1 MTTLLLSLLTMNGL
15 ILGLCLLLWASRAW
29 LSSYGEAKIVI
40 NGEKTITVQGGNS
53 LLMSLVMNKVFIPSA
68 CGGKGTCGYCR
79 VKVHEGGGSVL
90 ATEQMVLSPQ
100 EVREQKRLACQ
111 VRVRRDLVIEVP
123 EEYLAIKEYQVEL
136 AQVEVMTDLIKKL
149 TFRLLEP
156 KQITFK
162 PGQYVQA
169 CREMPDDEPLYRGY
183 SMANSPLRPDVIE
196 LNVRLVEG
204 GMMSPYLHSLKVGD
218 QLRMSGP
225 YGDFFLQ
232 EKTDRSVVCVA
243 GGVGLAPM
251 KSIIRYITEKRIQR
265 KVYLFY
271 GARTLPLLY
280 DHQDFVDLA
289 KANPNFIYVPALSDD
304 NVGADWQ
311 GHRGFITTVFSKVFP
326 EGEPA
331 EAYLCGPPVMIDALL
346 PLLKQKGIQSQ
357 DIYYDKF

>member
-1 MTTLLLSLLTMNGL
+1 MMTLLLSLVTMNGL
-15 ILGLCLLLWASRAW
+15 ILGLCLLLWASRSRLNA
-29 LSSYGEAKIVI
+29 YGQARIVI
-40 NGEKTITVQGGNS
+40 NREKTIEVQGGNS

-90 ATEQMVLSPQ
+90 ATEQMVLTPQ
-100 EVREQKRLACQ
+100 EVREHKRLACQ
-111 VRVRRDLVIEVP
+111 VRVRRDLVVEVP

-136 AQVEVMTDLIKKL
+136 AKVEVMTDLIKKL
-149 TFRLLEP
+149 TFRLLDP
-156 KQITFK
+156 RQISFK
-162 PGQYVQA
+162 PGQYIQA
-169 CREMPDDEPLYRGY
+169 CLEKPDEEPIYRGY

-204 GMMSPYLHSLKVGD
+204 GLMSPYLHSLKVGD
-218 QLRMSGP
+218 RLKMSGP
-225 YGDFFLQ
+225 YGDFYLQ
-232 EKTDRSVVCVA
+232 ETTNRSVVCIA

-251 KSIIRYITEKRIQR
+251 KSIIRYMIEKRIQR

-280 DHQDFVDLA
+280 DHQEFVELA
-289 KANPNFIYVPALSDD
+289 DTNPNFVYVPALSDENIGD
-304 NVGADWQ
+304 DWK
-311 GHRGFITTVFSKVFP
+311 GRRGFITTVFAQVFP

-346 PLLKQKGIQSQ
+346 PLLKQKGIQSR